1 MAVNVLLCGMG
12 GYGENYVKE
21 YLGRDVEGSR
31 LVAIA
36 DPFAEKSPL
45 YQAVK
50 EKQIPLYQSPEAFF
64 LQHKAGLTI
73 VSSPI
78 HTHYPY
84 IMTALRHGSN
94 VLTEKPVCFNVDQ
107 IREMMAES
115 GRQGKFVAVG
125 YQLCYSRDVLALKR
139 DILSGMY
146 GAPKRMKTLRLM
158 RRDDIYYRRN
168 AWAGKFFA
176 HGEKVLDSPFCNAC
190 AHQAQNELFL
200 LGRKMDETAVVEKVE
215 GVTVKVRP
223 DIENYD
229 TAALCITTTDGIPC
243 YYYTSHAVDEQKV
256 GPVSVF
262 EFEQGTITEAGH
274 GFVARGL
281 NGSVM
286 KDYSTMDKG
295 ERMEKLYEAVRCV
308 QEGKEPVCTLKTG
321 MEHTRAVL
329 MAQEIGI
336 TDLSGRAVEKK
347 DEKGSSYYTLPG
359 LTALL
364 EKSYETWTVPM
375 DFEKLIFSG
384 KR

>member
-1 MAVNVLLCGMG
+1 MDTDVLLCGMG

-21 YLGRDVEGSR
+21 YLERDVEGSW

-45 YQAVK
+45 YRTVM
-50 EKQIPLYQSPEAFF
+50 EKRIPLYPSPEAFF

-94 VLTEKPVCFNVDQ
+94 VLTEKPVCFNLDQ

-115 GRQGKFVAVG
+115 ERQGKFVAVG
-125 YQLCYSRDVLALKR
+125 YQLCYSHDVLAMKK

-158 RRDDIYYRRN
+158 RRDAVYYHRN
-168 AWAGKFFA
+168 AWAGKFYA
-176 HGEKVLDSPFCNAC
+176 HGEKVLDSPLCNAC

-200 LGRKMDETAVVEKVE
+200 LGTKMDETAVVQKVE
-215 GVTVKVRP
+215 GVVVKVRP

-229 TAALCITTTDGIPC
+229 TAALCMTTTDGIPC

-256 GPVSVF
+256 GPVGVF
-262 EFEQGTITEAGH
+262 EFEKGAIVEAGH

-281 NGSVM
+281 DGSVW
-286 KDYSTMDKG
+286 KDYTTMDKG
-295 ERMEKLYEAVRCV
+295 ERMEKLYEAIRCV
-308 QEGKEPVCTLKTG
+308 KEGRTPVCTLKTG

-329 MAQEIGI
+329 MAQDIGI

-364 EKSYETWTVPM
+364 EKSYDSWSLPM
-375 DFEKLIFSG
+375 DFEKRIFSG

>member
-1 MAVNVLLCGMG
+1 MDTDVLLCGMG

-21 YLGRDVEGSR
+21 YLERDVEGSR

-45 YQAVK
+45 YRTVM
-50 EKQIPLYQSPEAFF
+50 EKRIPLYPSPEAFF

-94 VLTEKPVCFNVDQ
+94 VLTEKPVCFNLDQ

-115 GRQGKFVAVG
+115 ERQGKFVAVG
-125 YQLCYSRDVLALKR
+125 YQLCYSHDVLAMKK

-158 RRDDIYYRRN
+158 RRDAVYYHRN
-168 AWAGKFFA
+168 AWAGKFYA
-176 HGEKVLDSPFCNAC
+176 HGEKVLDSPLCNAC

-200 LGRKMDETAVVEKVE
+200 LGTKMDETAVVQKVE
-215 GVTVKVRP
+215 GVVVKVRP

-229 TAALCITTTDGIPC
+229 TAALCMTTTDGIPC

-256 GPVSVF
+256 GPVGVF
-262 EFEQGTITEAGH
+262 EFEKGAIVEAGH

-281 NGSVM
+281 DGSVW
-286 KDYSTMDKG
+286 KDYTTMDKG
-295 ERMEKLYEAVRCV
+295 ERMEKLYEAIRCV
-308 QEGKEPVCTLKTG
+308 KEGRPPVCTLKTG

-329 MAQEIGI
+329 MAQDIGI

-364 EKSYETWTVPM
+364 EKSYDSWSLPM
-375 DFEKLIFSG
+375 DFEKRIFSG